1 MCKTMYLFMFF
12 LVCEICEHEFN
23 PGNDSKKF
31 RANEEEEEDDDDQDY
46 GNYDDDE
53 VYETPMLQNKD
64 QKRKVVEAVEKPMDD
79 KELKSYFN
87 QYISVLKEQR
97 QQTKTFSD
105 KQLHKIIVQL
115 FQSLQYKS
123 EKPEGE
129 LLNIEE
135 IN

>member
-1 MCKTMYLFMFF
+1 MFF

-87 QYISVLKEQR
+87 QYIKLLYSFFNHFN
-97 QQTKTFSD
+97 TKARNRKVS
-105 KQLHKIIVQL
+105 
-115 FQSLQYKS
+115 Y
-123 EKPEGE
+123 
-129 LLNIEE
+129 
-135 IN
+135 